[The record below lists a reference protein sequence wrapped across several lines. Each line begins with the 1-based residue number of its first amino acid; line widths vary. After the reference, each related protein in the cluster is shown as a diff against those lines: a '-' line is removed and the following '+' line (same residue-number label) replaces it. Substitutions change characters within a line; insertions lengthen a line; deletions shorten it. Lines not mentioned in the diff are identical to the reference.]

1 MTTRRSLLG
10 LAFAAADLLIEIDRD
25 GTVRLAFG
33 SSPCGQHPAE
43 SLAGQ
48 IIFDRLDRAGRAEL
62 RKVLAELRPGR
73 RSPPLLASLGCSDT
87 SARPVEMRLF
97 SLPDGEVGISC
108 AVTFRGPVAEMVVD
122 PTPPLMSADAFLERT
137 HRALLGPGEEPEALA
152 VAFVDVLGIAEAA
165 QDPATRAR
173 IQDRVESALQ
183 DASVDGASAARLT
196 DERYALLRHADD
208 LRDVAAEVR
217 DAGRAE
223 GVELEVQGSDV
234 DLPGAGAPVQALRAL
249 RFAVESCLKEGG
261 LERPDLAFTASLMKT
276 LEEADQFRALV
287 RQRRFDLHFQPIVD
301 LTSGAVT
308 HFEAL
313 ARFRDGASPADTLHM
328 AEELALIEG
337 FDLAVAD
344 MAVTRLNQAGNG
356 SLHLAVNVSGASLA
370 GDAYVE
376 SLLKLTAKTPAVRRR
391 LIVEVTETAALA
403 CPEAANR
410 RLTTLRDAGIRVYID
425 DFGSGS
431 AGFDYLRKLS
441 VDAVKIDGS
450 LITDFET
457 DVRSRQVISHI
468 VDLCRSMSF
477 KVVAERVE
485 TEACRLALVEL
496 GVDMA
501 QGYLFGKP
509 TAEPIQPR
517 SPNASRR
524 VGAVEA
530 WS

>member
-1 MTTRRSLLG
+1 MTTRSQLLG
-10 LAFAAADLLIEIDRD
+10 LAFAAADLLVEVDRQ
-25 GTVRLAFG
+25 GAIQLALG
-33 SSPCGQHPAE
+33 SSPCGKKPAE
-43 SLAGQ
+43 ALIGEPVFERLDVAGQ
-48 IIFDRLDRAGRAEL
+48 AEL
-62 RKVLAELRPGR
+62 RRALAELQPGR
-73 RSPPLLASLGCSDT
+73 RSAPLHLRLLCEGDM
-87 SARPVEMRLF
+87 ARKLVMRLF
-97 SLPDGEVGISC
+97 RLPEDEAGISC
-108 AVTFRGPVAEMVVD
+108 AITFEGPLEARSSLPPPPML
-122 PTPPLMSADAFLERT
+122 TPDAFLERT
-137 HRALLGPGEEPEALA
+137 HRALMGPGEEPESLA
-152 VAFVDVLGIAEAA
+152 VAFVDVLGLAEAG

-173 IQDRVESALQ
+173 IQDRVETALQ
-183 DASVDGASAARLT
+183 EASVDGASAARLT
-196 DERYALLRHADD
+196 EERYALLRHADD
-208 LRDVAAEVR
+208 ERDLAAEVR
-217 DAGRAE
+217 DVGLSE
-223 GVELEVQGSDV
+223 GVDLDVRGSDI
-234 DLPGAGAPVQALRAL
+234 DLPGAAAPVQALRAL

-276 LEEADQFRALV
+276 LEEADRFRAMV

-301 LTSGAVT
+301 LTTGSVT

-313 ARFRDGASPADTLHM
+313 ARFGNGGPAETLHM

-344 MAVTRLNQAGNG
+344 KAISRLNQAGAG

-370 GDAYVE
+370 GDAYVQ

-403 CPEAANR
+403 DPAAANL
-410 RLTTLRDAGIRVYID
+410 RLATLRDAGIRVYID

-450 LITDFET
+450 LITDFES

-468 VDLCRSMSF
+468 VELCRSMSF

-517 SPNASRR
+517 SPNAARR

-530 WS
+530 WG

>member
-1 MTTRRSLLG
+1 MTTRSQLLG
-10 LAFAAADLLIEIDRD
+10 LAFAAADLLVEVDRE
-25 GTVRLAFG
+25 GTIRLALG
-33 SSPCGQHPAE
+33 SSPCGTKTAE
-43 SLAGQ
+43 SLVGEPIFERVDVGGQ
-48 IIFDRLDRAGRAEL
+48 AEL
-62 RKVLAELRPGR
+62 RRALAELQPGR
-73 RSPPLLASLGCSDT
+73 RSAPLHITLVCGENLCRKLVLRLFRLPEDGAGVSCAITFEGPVEAFKALPPPPLL
-87 SARPVEMRLF
+87 
-97 SLPDGEVGISC
+97 
-108 AVTFRGPVAEMVVD
+108 
-122 PTPPLMSADAFLERT
+122 TPDAFLERT
-137 HRALLGPGEEPEALA
+137 HRALMGPGEEPEALA
-152 VAFVDVLGIAEAA
+152 VAFVDVLGLAEAG

-183 DASVDGASAARLT
+183 EASVDGASAARLT
-196 DERYALLRHADD
+196 EERYALLRHADD
-208 LRDVAAEVR
+208 ERDLAAEVR
-217 DAGRAE
+217 DVGLSE
-223 GVELEVQGSDV
+223 GVDLDVRGSDI
-234 DLPGAGAPVQALRAL
+234 DLPGAAAPVQALRAL
-249 RFAVESCLKEGG
+249 RFAVESCLKDGG

-276 LEEADQFRALV
+276 LEEADRFRAMV

-301 LTSGAVT
+301 LTTGSVT

-313 ARFRDGASPADTLHM
+313 ARFGNGAGPAETLHM

-344 MAVTRLNQAGNG
+344 KAVSRLNQAGSG
-356 SLHLAVNVSGASLA
+356 SLHLAINVSGSSLA
-370 GDAYVE
+370 SDAYVQ

-403 CPEAANR
+403 CPDAANR
-410 RLTTLRDAGIRVYID
+410 RLSTLRDAGIRVYID

-450 LITDFET
+450 LITDFES

-496 GVDMA
+496 GVDMG

-517 SPNASRR
+517 SPNVARR
-524 VGAVEA
+524 VGTVEA
-530 WS
+530 WG

>member
-1 MTTRRSLLG
+1 MTTRSQLLG
-10 LAFAAADLLIEIDRD
+10 LAFAAADLLIEVDRE
-25 GTVRLAFG
+25 GAIRLALG
-33 SSPCGQHPAE
+33 SSPCGKKPAE
-43 SLAGQ
+43 ALVGEPV
-48 IIFDRLDRAGRAEL
+48 FERLDVGGQAEL
-62 RKVLAELRPGR
+62 RRALAELQPGR
-73 RSPPLLASLGCSDT
+73 RSAPLPMTLICEGNLSRKL
-87 SARPVEMRLF
+87 VMRLF
-97 SLPDGEVGISC
+97 RLPEDDAGISC
-108 AVTFRGPVAEMVVD
+108 AITFEGPLEAFQSL
-122 PTPPLMSADAFLERT
+122 PPPPLLSPDAFLERT
-137 HRALLGPGEEPEALA
+137 HRALMGPGEEPEALA
-152 VAFVDVLGIAEAA
+152 VAFVDVLGLAHAG

-183 DASVDGASAARLT
+183 EASVDGASAARLT
-196 DERYALLRHADD
+196 EDRYALLRHADD
-208 LRDVAAEVR
+208 ERDIAAEVR
-217 DAGRAE
+217 EVGLAE
-223 GVELEVQGSDV
+223 GVDLDVRGSDI
-234 DLPGAGAPVQALRAL
+234 DLPGAAAPVQALRAL
-249 RFAVESCLKEGG
+249 RFAVESCLKDGG

-276 LEEADQFRALV
+276 LEEADRFRAMV

-301 LTSGAVT
+301 LTTGSVA

-313 ARFRDGASPADTLHM
+313 ARFGNGGGPAETLHM

-344 MAVTRLNQAGNG
+344 KAITRLNQAGAG
-356 SLHLAVNVSGASLA
+356 SLHLAVNVSGSSLA
-370 GDAYVE
+370 GDAYVQ
-376 SLLKLTAKTPAVRRR
+376 SLLQLTAKTPAVRRR

-403 CPEAANR
+403 DPVAANL
-410 RLTTLRDAGIRVYID
+410 RLAALREAGIRVYID

-457 DVRSRQVISHI
+457 DIRSRQVISHI
-468 VDLCRSMSF
+468 VELCRSMSF

-517 SPNASRR
+517 SPAASRR

-530 WS
+530 WG